1 MADPKAE
8 VPKKKRSPKAGKRIT
23 VTLSD
28 EHYEKVTAAAA
39 DDDREPNAWLTR
51 YVRRHLDDTTIGIK

>member
-1 MADPKAE
+1 MADTPKQE
-8 VPKKKRSPKAGKRIT
+8 TRKQRSPKAGKRIT

-28 EHYEKVTAAAA
+28 EHYEKVTKAAA

-51 YVRRHLDDTTIGIK
+51 YVRRHLDDPTIGIK

>member
-1 MADPKAE
+1 MADLKPE
-8 VPKKKRSPKAGKRIT
+8 TKKKRSPKSGKRIT

-28 EHYEKVTAAAA
+28 EHYATVAAAAA

-51 YVRRHLDDTTIGIK
+51 FVRNKLNETTWTKA